1 MTFGTLAAS
10 LPSMHTKMWTRVA
23 MAMVQ
28 IPTLAR
34 FGDEQKIDEKNLSSC
49 YAIQGGIWVM
59 PVTDVSVPEM
69 KTAWLHV
76 NL

>member
-1 MTFGTLAAS
+1 
-10 LPSMHTKMWTRVA
+10 

-59 PVTDVSVPEM
+59 PITDVSVPEM

>member
-1 MTFGTLAAS
+1 
-10 LPSMHTKMWTRVA
+10 

-49 YAIQGGIWVM
+49 YAIQGGHLSHARNRCQCARNENSMTTCQPLIAHLWM
-59 PVTDVSVPEM
+59 
-69 KTAWLHV
+69 
-76 NL
+76 